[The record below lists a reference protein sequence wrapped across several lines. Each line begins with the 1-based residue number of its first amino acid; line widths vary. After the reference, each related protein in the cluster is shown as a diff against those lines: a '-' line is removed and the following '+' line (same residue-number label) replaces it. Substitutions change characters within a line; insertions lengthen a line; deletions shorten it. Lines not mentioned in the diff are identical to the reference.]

1 LDANVVVILISL
13 ALFLAYI
20 SGIIYTYT
28 GVPDTVW
35 LIVFGYLFGPIL
47 QLFNPAALRP
57 STPILVVMALNLLM
71 FEAGLSVDFKTFK
84 ETMIKSTYLGLTTF
98 TLTTLGVGYLLHYSV
113 PYVFRLSEALFFG
126 AMIAGASASTV
137 LGIIGSIQRVR
148 KEIGDARRL
157 IVLESIVTDSL
168 SIVTAMTLLRFIQTP
183 GVPLNEAVKDI
194 VYVFTVS
201 VLIGFGTGVV
211 WVQLL
216 DLIRNR
222 PFNYIMTL
230 AVLFMSYILSEGVGG
245 PGAGAVAALSFG
257 VTLTN
262 YPLLARRFSLRENVR
277 VERRRLRS
285 FHEEITFL
293 VKSFLFIF
301 VGLEVQLSV
310 EYLLMGLALSATIGL
325 IRVLS
330 VNVVGGF
337 IELTDD
343 EAAASRLVFSNGL
356 TALVISQLP
365 LMVDTAGG
373 SFMNP
378 VVFTSLAVPIVVV
391 SSLFGSLIGPYIIR
405 RGMKPPEAEQ
415 KETAEQTNP

>member
-1 LDANVVVILISL
+1 MDANVVVILISL
-13 ALFLAYI
+13 ALFLAYV
-20 SGIIYTYT
+20 SGIIYTFT

-35 LIVFGYLFGPIL
+35 LIVFGYVFGPTL
-47 QLFNPAALRP
+47 HLFNPAAFRL
-57 STPILVVMALNLLM
+57 STPLLVVMALNLLM
-71 FEAGLSVDFKTFK
+71 FEAGLNVDFKTFK

-113 PYVFRLSEALFFG
+113 PYVFTFSEALFFG
-126 AMIAGASASTV
+126 AMIAGTSASTV
-137 LGIIGSIQRVR
+137 LGIIGSIQRGR
-148 KEIGDARRL
+148 KEIGETKRL
-157 IVLESIVTDSL
+157 LVLESIVTDSL

-183 GVPLNEAVKDI
+183 GIPLNEAVKDI

-201 VLIGFGTGVV
+201 VVIGFGTGVV

-230 AVLFMSYILSEGVGG
+230 AVLFISYILSENVGG
-245 PGAGAVAALSFG
+245 PGAGAVTALAFG

-262 YPLLARRFSLRENVR
+262 YPLLARRFNLRENVR

-301 VGLEVQLSV
+301 VGLEVQLSA
-310 EYLLMGLALSATIGL
+310 EYLLIGLALSATIGL
-325 IRVLS
+325 IRILS

-337 IELTDD
+337 IKLTDD
-343 EAAASRLVFSNGL
+343 EAAISRLVFSNGL

-365 LMVDTAGG
+365 LIVNTVG
-373 SFMNP
+373 SSFINSRIYMN
-378 VVFTSLAVPIVVV
+378 LAVPIVIA
-391 SSLFGSLIGPYIIR
+391 SSLFGSLVGPRIIR
-405 RGMKPPEAEQ
+405 HGMSLQEPEPEKQ
-415 KETAEQTNP
+415 V

>member
-35 LIVFGYLFGPIL
+35 LIAFGYLFGPTL

-71 FEAGLSVDFKTFK
+71 FEAGLSVDFKAFK
-84 ETMIKSTYLGLTTF
+84 ETMIKSAYLGLTTF

-113 PYVFRLSEALFFG
+113 PFVFTLSEALFFG

-148 KEIGDARRL
+148 KEIGEARRL
-157 IVLESIVTDSL
+157 LVLESIVTDSL
-168 SIVTAMTLLRFIQTP
+168 SVVTAMTLLRFIQIP
-183 GVPLNEAVKDI
+183 GVPLNDAIKDI

-201 VLIGFGTGVV
+201 AFIGFGTGVL

-230 AVLFMSYILSEGVGG
+230 AVLFISYIFSEGVGG

-257 VTLTN
+257 ITLTN
-262 YPLLARRFSLRENVR
+262 YPLLAQRFGLRENVR

-301 VGLEVQLSV
+301 VGLEVQLSI
-310 EYLLMGLALSATIGL
+310 EYLIMGLALSATIGL
-325 IRVLS
+325 IRILS

-337 IELTDD
+337 IDLTDD

-365 LMVDTAGG
+365 LMVDSATG

-378 VVFTSLAVPIVVV
+378 GVFTNLAVPIVIT
-391 SSLFGSLIGPYIIR
+391 SSLFGSLIGPRIIR
-405 RGMKPPEAEQ
+405 RAAPPPEPER
-415 KETAEQTNP
+415 EESSSQT

>member
-1 LDANVVVILISL
+1 LDANIIVILISL
-13 ALFLAYI
+13 ALFLAYV
-20 SGIIYTYT
+20 SGVIYTFT

-35 LIVFGYLFGPIL
+35 LIVFGYVFGPVL
-47 QLFNPAALRP
+47 HLFNPAAFR
-57 STPILVVMALNLLM
+57 SATPLLVVMALNLLM
-71 FEAGLSVDFKTFK
+71 FEAGLNVDFKTFK
-84 ETMIKSTYLGLTTF
+84 ETMIKSVYLGLTTF

-113 PYVFRLSEALFFG
+113 PYVFTLSEALFFG
-126 AMIAGASASTV
+126 AMMAGTSASTV
-137 LGIIGSIQRVR
+137 LGIIGSIQRGW
-148 KEIGDARRL
+148 KEIVQARKL
-157 IVLESIVTDSL
+157 LVLESIVTDSL

-183 GVPLNEAVKDI
+183 GIPPNEAVKDI

-222 PFNYIMTL
+222 PFNYIMTV
-230 AVLFMSYILSEGVGG
+230 AVLFFSYIVSENVGG

-262 YPLLARRFSLRENVR
+262 YPLLARRFKLRENVR

-301 VGLEVQLSV
+301 VGLEVQLSA
-310 EYLLMGLALSATIGL
+310 EYLLIGLALSATIGL
-325 IRVLS
+325 IRILS

-337 IELTDD
+337 IELTDG
-343 EAAASRLVFSNGL
+343 EAAISRLVFSNGL

-365 LMVDTAGG
+365 LIVDTSGG
-373 SFMNP
+373 SFMN
-378 VVFTSLAVPIVVV
+378 SRIYMDLAVPIVIA
-391 SSLFGSLIGPYIIR
+391 SSLFGSLIGPRIIR
-405 RGMKPPEAEQ
+405 HGMAPPEPEQ
-415 KETAEQTNP
+415 EKPV